1 MTVRNLYKHIHK
13 HGPRWAKLTI
23 ALSAAVMLSSYA
35 PLPSLIDQIKTLG
48 ELRVVTRTG
57 PLAFY
62 RGPDGTPMG
71 PEYELARRFA
81 DQLGVKLKI
90 TSMRSY
96 PEIYAALTS
105 GSAHLAA
112 AGLKIPPQSIPGV
125 DFGPVYQH
133 VREHL
138 IYRRGAALPG
148 SLAEIGNADLEIAAG
163 SSYAKSLE
171 NERGSL
177 PDLVWG
183 RKFQH
188 QLPGAARRQWPTA
201 ASITR
206 LRIQPNSLWRTLRIP
221 ICASRLISREA
232 VHWQGRHATAI
243 RASRTPWQFISR
255 VSMAMANS
263 PRS

>member
-13 HGPRWAKLTI
+13 NGPSWGKLTV
-23 ALSAAVMLSSYA
+23 ALCAVVMLSSFA

-90 TSMRSY
+90 TPMRSY
-96 PEIYAALTS
+96 SEIYAALTS
-105 GSAHLAA
+105 GAAHLAA
-112 AGLKIPPQSIPGV
+112 AGLKIPFQPISGV
-125 DFGPVYQH
+125 EFGPVYQH

-148 SLAEIGNADLEIAAG
+148 SLAEIRNADLEIAAG

-171 NERGSL
+171 NARGSL
-177 PDLVWG
+177 PDLVWVENSSTNSQALLDG
-183 RKFQH
+183 VAD
-188 QLPGAARRQWPTA
+188 G
-201 ASITR
+201 SIDYTLADSTEFALAHVAHPN
-206 LRIQPNSLWRTLRIP
+206 LRIAFDFPGSRPLAWLR
-221 ICASRLISREA
+221 A
-232 VHWQGRHATAI
+232 
-243 RASRTPWQFISR
+243 
-255 VSMAMANS
+255 
-263 PRS
+263 